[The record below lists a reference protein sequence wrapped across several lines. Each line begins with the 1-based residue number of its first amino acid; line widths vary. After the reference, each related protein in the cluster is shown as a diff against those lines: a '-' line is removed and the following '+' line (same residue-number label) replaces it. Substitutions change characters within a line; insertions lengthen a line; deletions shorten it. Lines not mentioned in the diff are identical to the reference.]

1 MAYPYYPQ
9 NYYQQ
14 TQPTFMPQPQMQTPT
29 VSQMQAASSN
39 SSNLTWVQ
47 GESAAK
53 SYPVQPG
60 QSILL
65 MDSENPVMYIKSTD
79 QSGMPLPLR
88 IFDYTE
94 RKNEH
99 TTNANVVTTKN
110 MDYVS
115 RSEFDAFKSE
125 IQGVLRQPKQNNNS
139 NMKRTTT
146 KEE

>member
-1 MAYPYYPQ
+1 MAYPNGYFNSFY
-9 NYYQQ
+9 
-14 TQPTFMPQPQMQTPT
+14 QPQYP
-29 VSQMQAASSN
+29 VQMQQN
-39 SSNLTWVQ
+39 VQQNNGITWVQ
-47 GESAAK
+47 GENSAK
-53 SYPVQPG
+53 SYPIAAG

-79 QSGMPLPLR
+79 QSGVPLPLR

-99 TTNANVVTTKN
+99 ITQNNAVMTQNT
-110 MDYVS
+110 DYVS

-125 IQGVLRQPKQNNNS
+125 ITQAIKQRQNNTNQQR
-139 NMKRTTT
+139 KP